1 MSSRAFESLRVWHE
15 SRRLTA
21 RIYQITHSGPFARDF
36 AFRDQ
41 IRRAALSV
49 MSNIAEGCEGGGR
62 RHFAHF
68 LTIAKG
74 SAAEVR
80 SQLYAAEDVEYL
92 DARASSEVRAE
103 FLSLSRQIA
112 ALIAQ
117 LGNLCTGSR
126 G

>member
-1 MSSRAFESLRVWHE
+1 MSSAIFETLRVWHE
-15 SRRLTA
+15 SRRLVALVYRTT
-21 RIYQITHSGPFARDF
+21 RSGPFASDF

-62 RHFAHF
+62 RYFAHF

-92 DARASSEVRAE
+92 DARTCAEIRADY
-103 FLSLSRQIA
+103 LALSRQLA
-112 ALIAQ
+112 ALVAQ
-117 LGNLCTGSR
+117 LEHRT
-126 G
+126 

>member
-1 MSSRAFESLRVWHE
+1 
-15 SRRLTA
+15 
-21 RIYQITHSGPFARDF
+21 
-36 AFRDQ
+36 
-41 IRRAALSV
+41 

-92 DARASSEVRAE
+92 DARTCAEIRADY
-103 FLSLSRQIA
+103 LALSRQLA
-112 ALIAQ
+112 ALVAQ
-117 LGNLCTGSR
+117 LEHR
-126 G
+126 A